1 MKLVPVVLSAVLL
14 CRCASQS
21 ASGDAAVRPAP
32 TIARAESR
40 AQPPAPAAT
49 ATPAPAIGT
58 PYSLYK
64 RLGGYDAISAV
75 TDEFLRR
82 MITDKQLGRYFVGL
96 STPSK
101 DTLRQHV
108 VEFLCHETGGPCSYV
123 GRGVDEV
130 HQGLHITESDWKI
143 AVVALSGTL
152 DQFHVPEREKGELIS
167 AVAKFKDDIVGK

>member
-1 MKLVPVVLSAVLL
+1 MKLVPVLLSAALL
-14 CRCASQS
+14 CCCASQS
-21 ASGDAAVRPAP
+21 ASEPATVRPAR
-32 TIARAESR
+32 TIARAEGS
-40 AQPPAPAAT
+40 APSAPAAT
-49 ATPAPAIGT
+49 ATPAPASGT
-58 PYSLYK
+58 SYSLYK

-143 AVVALSGTL
+143 AVADLSGTL
-152 DQFHVPEREKGELIS
+152 DQFHVPDREKGELIS